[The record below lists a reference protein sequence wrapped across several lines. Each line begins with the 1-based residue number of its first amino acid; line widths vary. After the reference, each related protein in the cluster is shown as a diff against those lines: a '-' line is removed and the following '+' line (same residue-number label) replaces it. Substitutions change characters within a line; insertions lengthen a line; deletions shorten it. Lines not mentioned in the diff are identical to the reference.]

1 MLCDDIGYLI
11 GVFLIFFPVLVKLQ
25 IKRIVEQI
33 YLFLADLSN
42 DTERLVVFLD
52 KHINHFVRDF
62 GLFGILSNVHVLHL
76 ELLIHGFRKL
86 NVGIFRNVTSKFVV
100 FG

>member
-1 MLCDDIGYLI
+1 MLCDNVGYLI

-25 IKRIVEQI
+25 IERIVKQI
-33 YLFLADLSN
+33 YLFLTDLSN

-76 ELLIHGFRKL
+76 ELLVHGFGKL
-86 NVGIFRNVTSKFVV
+86 NVGIFRYVASEYVV